1 MSDQAWPC
9 PIDEAPKLIL
19 KVHNRILLALVHLT
33 LSNMGIKA
41 VRTILSCLSQ
51 NEVVKRYSRALVEE
65 LLNHIIPLSAQHIK
79 RLLKQYQTEYVI
91 K

>member
-1 MSDQAWPC
+1 MSDQAWPY
-9 PIDEAPKLIL
+9 PFDEAPKLIL

-51 NEVVKRYSRALVEE
+51 NEVVKRYSRALTEE